1 MAETILYGTRLSPFV
16 EKVARALALKK
27 VPYRLVPP
35 ASPMDLRKWNPQTGK
50 IPVIELGGERLW
62 DSTFIL
68 ARLDERFPDP
78 PLFSADPAV
87 AAAQRLL
94 EDWSDESLYW
104 YVMALRWTK
113 KNAPASVS
121 QIVAGLSPFIR
132 PMARLV
138 LPRQIGRLPWAQGLG
153 RLPDAVLVRE
163 LGHRLDDLV
172 TLLGRRAYFHADAA
186 SAAELALYGQF
197 STMRSG
203 PTPEAER
210 LLDDRPALADFMK
223 RVEEAT
229 GG

>member
-1 MAETILYGTRLSPFV
+1 MSETILYGTRLSTFV
-16 EKVARALALKK
+16 EKVALALALKK

-35 ASPMDLRKWNPQTGK
+35 SSPMDLRKWNPQTGK
-50 IPVIELGGERLW
+50 IPAIDLEGERLW

-78 PLFSADPAV
+78 PLYSTDPAV

-104 YVMALRWTK
+104 YVMALRWTR
-113 KNAPASVS
+113 KNAPASLS
-121 QIVAGLSPFIR
+121 QIVAGLSAFFR
-132 PMARLV
+132 PVARLV
-138 LPRQIGRLPWAQGLG
+138 LPRRVGRMPLAQGLG
-153 RLPDAVLVRE
+153 RLPDAVIVRE

-172 TLLGRRAYFHADAA
+172 ALLGRRKFFYADAP
-186 SAAELALYGQF
+186 SAADLALYGQF
-197 STMRSG
+197 SAMRSG

-210 LLDDRPALADFMK
+210 LLNERPALADFMK
-223 RVEEAT
+223 RVEEAA

>member
-50 IPVIELGGERLW
+50 IPVMELGGERLW

-121 QIVAGLSPFIR
+121 QIVAELSAFVR

-153 RLPDAVLVRE
+153 RLPDPMLVRG
-163 LGHRLDDLV
+163 LGHRLDDLS
-172 TLLGRRAYFHADAA
+172 TLLGRNRFFHADAP
-186 SAAELALYGQF
+186 SAADLALYGQF

-210 LLDDRPALADFMK
+210 LLDDRPALTDFMK
-223 RVEEAT
+223 RVEEST